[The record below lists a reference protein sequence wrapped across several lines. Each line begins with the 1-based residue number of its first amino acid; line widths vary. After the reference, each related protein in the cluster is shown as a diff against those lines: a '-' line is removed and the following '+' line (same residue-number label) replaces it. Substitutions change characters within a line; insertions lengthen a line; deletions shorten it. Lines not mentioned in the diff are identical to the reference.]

1 MSRRAPDRTRE
12 ALIEAA
18 FWEMFRNGYRG
29 ASLDAI
35 LVTAGVTKG
44 ALYHH
49 FPSKKELGYAVVD
62 ETIRSWFDRTW
73 VEPLR
78 ATSDP
83 VRGVAAVLRS
93 VDRAQPQAAWE
104 LGCPLNNLAQE
115 MSALDEGFRTRLQA
129 IFRTWWSAL
138 GDCLRRGQA
147 SGSIRRDVNPREVAT
162 FLIASVQGAAGLA
175 KNARDPEPF
184 RQTCRHLVAYLEG
197 LRPLSSRAA

>member
-1 MSRRAPDRTRE
+1 MSRREPDRTRE
-12 ALIEAA
+12 ALVEAA
-18 FWEMFRNGYRG
+18 SREILRNGYRG

-35 LVTAGVTKG
+35 LVKAGVTKG

-49 FPSKKELGYAVVD
+49 FTSKKELGYAVVD
-62 ETIRSWFDRTW
+62 ETIRGWFQRTW

-93 VDRAQPQAAWE
+93 VARAQPDAAWE

-115 MSALDEGFRTRLQA
+115 MSALDEGFRTRLQSV
-129 IFRTWWSAL
+129 FRSWWSAV
-138 GDCLRRGQA
+138 GECLRRGQA
-147 SGSIRRDVNPREVAT
+147 SGAIRRDVNPAEVAT
-162 FLIASVQGAAGLA
+162 FLIATVQGAAGLS

-197 LRPLSSRAA
+197 LRPLSVRTA